1 MGTFM
6 VGRPVDES
14 VGELLFIGLGLF
26 DEKDIT
32 LKGLEAARDA
42 DIVFAEFYTSSLRGT
57 TRETMDSADPL
68 GPSLGTGRQA
78 PARGYGRAGIR
89 TSLQTEII
97 SPRCKI

>member
-1 MGTFM
+1 M
-6 VGRPVDES
+6 DE
-14 VGELLFIGLGLF
+14 LAFIGLGLF

-32 LKGLEAARDA
+32 LKGLDAARDA

-78 PARGYGRAGIR
+78 PARGYGPAGIR